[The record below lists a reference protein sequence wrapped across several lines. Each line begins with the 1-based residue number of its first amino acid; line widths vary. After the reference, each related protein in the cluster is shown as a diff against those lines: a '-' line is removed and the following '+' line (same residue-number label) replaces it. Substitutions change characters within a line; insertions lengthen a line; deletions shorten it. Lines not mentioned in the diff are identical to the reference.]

1 MNLIDLRSDTVTKP
15 TPAMLEFMFQAETG
29 DDVYGEDPTVNT
41 LEKATAQL
49 FGKEAGLFC
58 PSGTMANQI
67 AIKLHTEPLSE
78 VICDQTAHIYNY
90 EGGGIAFNSAASVCL
105 LPGIRGKITATQIA
119 ENIRPDNIHYPI
131 TKLVCLENTSN
142 KGGGSF
148 YTAAEIA
155 PIAELCSA
163 NNLALHLDGAR
174 MFNALVAANETP
186 AQHGQYFETISICFS
201 KGLGTPVGSV
211 LVGTEAHIKKAR
223 RIRKVLGGGMR
234 QSGYLAAAGIYALE
248 HHLDRLAEDHKRA
261 SQLEEALKTCNYIEE
276 ILPVETNIVI
286 FKLNSKYSPDE
297 FLARLSAEN
306 ILASGFGPMQ
316 IRFVTHL
323 NFTDEMLEK
332 TILVL
337 KSLN

>member
-1 MNLIDLRSDTVTKP
+1 MNLIDLRSDTVTRP
-15 TPAMLEFMFQAETG
+15 TPAMLNFMFQAQVG
-29 DDVYGEDPTVNT
+29 DDVYGEDPTVNS

-105 LPGIRGKITATQIA
+105 LPGVRGKITAAQIA

-131 TKLVCLENTSN
+131 SKLVSLENTSN

-148 YTAAEIA
+148 YTAAEIS
-155 PIAELCSA
+155 PIAELCAA

-174 MFNALVAANETP
+174 VFNALVAANETP
-186 AQHGQYFETISICFS
+186 AQHGQYFDTISICFS

-223 RIRKVLGGGMR
+223 RIRKALGGGMR
-234 QSGYLAAAGIYALE
+234 QAGYLAAAGIYALE
-248 HHLDRLAEDHKRA
+248 NNLDRLAEDHKRA
-261 SQLEEALKTCNYIEE
+261 KQLEETLKTCNYVAEV
-276 ILPVETNIVI
+276 LPVETNIVI
-286 FKLNSKYSPDE
+286 FKLNKKYLPNN
-297 FLARLSAEN
+297 FLTKLAAEN
-306 ILASGFGPMQ
+306 VLASGFGPMQ

-323 NFTDEMLEK
+323 DFTDEMLEK
-332 TILVL
+332 TIQVL
-337 KSLN
+337 QGLN